1 MMIKKPFDPYE
12 IMRPRF
18 KTPRDEVDAHLR
30 YIKNDLA
37 EAIKKIN
44 GEMKGN
50 VIPNIKDALFS
61 ISEIEKVIGKV
72 GMIK

>member
-1 MMIKKPFDPYE
+1 MKTFNGTKPL
-12 IMRPRF
+12 F
-18 KTPRDEVDAHLR
+18 KTPIDEVEAHLR
-30 YIKNDLA
+30 YVRNDLS

-61 ISEIEKVIGKV
+61 ISEIEKVVSRV
-72 GMIK
+72 GLLK